1 MGEQRPVDEAG
12 AILVEYGM
20 ILVAV
25 VLVSFALIQIIGGQV
40 LEMFRGALSAF
51 G

>member
-1 MGEQRPVDEAG
+1 MARDRRERG

-20 ILVAV
+20 ILVV
-25 VLVSFALIQIIGGQV
+25 VLLVSFALIQIIGGRV
-40 LEMFRGALSAF
+40 LEMFRGVLPGF